1 MSAVIEFRNVSFSF
15 GGPPV
20 LEAVDLSV
28 EPGEFLGV
36 VGPNGSGKT
45 TLLRLVLGLL
55 EPDRGDVRVLGGTP
69 AEARH
74 RVGYVPQFARF
85 RRDFPLTVEQM
96 VLMGRLGPGA
106 AIGGWRRRDRELAG
120 QAMSELEIADLAR
133 RSIATLSG
141 GQLQRALIARAL
153 TGDPEILLLDEPT
166 ANVDFRLEER
176 LFDRLRALTEHCT
189 VLVVSHDVG
198 FISSYVSRVACVN
211 RSVETHTPA
220 GMTGDTIESLYG
232 APVQMV
238 HRAHHHHHGG
248 EEH

>member
-1 MSAVIEFRNVSFSF
+1 MSAVIEFRDVSFSF
-15 GGPPV
+15 TGPPV
-20 LEAVDLSV
+20 LESVDLSV
-28 EPGEFLGV
+28 QEGEFLGV

-55 EPDRGDVRVLGGTP
+55 EPDEGRIQVLGGTP

-85 RRDFPLTVEQM
+85 RHDFPLSVEQM
-96 VLMGRLGPGA
+96 VLMGRLGPG
-106 AIGGWRRRDRELAG
+106 IGLGGWRRQDREAARR
-120 QAMSELEIADLAR
+120 AMAELEIGELAR
-133 RSIATLSG
+133 RPIATLSG

-166 ANVDFRLEER
+166 ANVDFRLEAR
-176 LFDRLRALTEHCT
+176 VFDQLKALTEHCT

-198 FISSYVSRVACVN
+198 FISRFVSRVACVN
-211 RSVETHTPA
+211 RYVETHTPA
-220 GMTGDTIESLYG
+220 EMTGDTIESLYG

-238 HRAHHHHHGG
+238 HRAHHHHKG
-248 EEH
+248 EGEH